1 MFYGTSQPGID
12 QVSTVKTLHGA
23 SQPKK
28 TNMKD
33 ETIAIRKHID
43 RTYQKEHSNPLYL
56 TSSFVFDSAEE
67 MAAVFADEQ
76 EGNIYSRYS
85 NPNVDEL
92 IEKVALLEEAEGG
105 WATSS
110 GMAAVFTT
118 FAALLKAGDHIV
130 SSRSVFG
137 STHRLFTEIFPKW
150 GITTTY
156 VDALDY
162 EGYANAMQDNTKIL
176 YLETPSNPA
185 LEIIDIERVATICK
199 SKNVLFAVDN
209 CFATPVLQ
217 KPITLG
223 ADISIHSTTKYMD
236 GQGRT
241 LGGLILASNALIS
254 KIEAFAR
261 HTGPALSPFNAWII
275 SKSIETLSLRVLHM
289 SNGALEIAKRL
300 ENHPAIS
307 FVKYPFLE
315 SHPNVDVAKK
325 QMKAG
330 GGIVTFELKGGLD
343 AGRKFLNNLEIFSL
357 TPNLGDAKSI
367 ATHPASTTH
376 SKLKP
381 EERLA
386 VGISDGLVRLS
397 IGLENLEDLWKD
409 IENALK

>member
-1 MFYGTSQPGID
+1 MTMSKNFKELQ
-12 QVSTVKTLHGA
+12 
-23 SQPKK
+23 
-28 TNMKD
+28 D

-56 TSSFVFDSAEE
+56 TSSFIFDSAEE

-92 IEKVALLEEAEGG
+92 IEKVALLEEAENG

-162 EGYANAMQDNTKIL
+162 EGYSNAIQENTKIL

-185 LEIIDIERVATICK
+185 LEIIDIERVANICK
-199 SKNVLFAVDN
+199 AKNILFAVDN
-209 CFATPVLQ
+209 CFATPILQ
-217 KPITLG
+217 KPIALG

-241 LGGLILASNALIS
+241 LGGLILGSNEIIA
-254 KIEAFAR
+254 KMEAFAR

-275 SKSIETLSLRVLHM
+275 SKSIETLSLRVHHM
-289 SNGALEIAKRL
+289 SNGALELAKRL

-315 SHPNVDVAKK
+315 SHPNVEVAKK

-397 IGLENLEDLWKD
+397 IGLEHIEDLWKD
-409 IENALK
+409 LENALI

>member
-1 MFYGTSQPGID
+1 MN
-12 QVSTVKTLHGA
+12 
-23 SQPKK
+23 KK
-28 TNMKD
+28 FKELQD

-56 TSSFVFDSAEE
+56 TSSFIFDTAEE

-92 IEKVALLEEAEGG
+92 IDKVALLEEAESG

-118 FAALLKAGDHIV
+118 FASLLKAGDHIV

-162 EGYANAMQDNTKIL
+162 EGYTNAIQDNTKIL

-199 SKNVLFAVDN
+199 AKNILFAVDN
-209 CFATPVLQ
+209 CFATPILQ
-217 KPITLG
+217 KPIKLG

-241 LGGLILASNALIS
+241 LGGLILGSNEIIA
-254 KIEAFAR
+254 KMEAFAR

-275 SKSIETLSLRVLHM
+275 SKSIETLSLRVQHM
-289 SNGALEIAKRL
+289 SNVALEIAKRL
-300 ENHPAIS
+300 ESHPAIS

-315 SHPNVDVAKK
+315 SHPNVEIAKK
-325 QMKAG
+325 QMTAG

-343 AGRKFLNNLEIFSL
+343 AGRKFLNKLEIFSL

-381 EERLA
+381 EERQA

-397 IGLENLEDLWKD
+397 IGLEHIEDLWKD
-409 IENALK
+409 LENALS